1 MRFAITAGLLLLVI
15 AIAAIPPKADAA
27 SRAGK
32 RRALGSVVQV
42 QVTTRFNT
50 TRRCSGFLFSPSGQV
65 LTSFHAVSD
74 AEKISIMHPDYGVF
88 AVDRIRRID
97 ERADVAALSVVGAE
111 GADIDSAYV
120 GDSRKVQ
127 PGDDVYVVH
136 HSHGAVDALYATKV
150 LDVGYPQQYDSNF
163 FTDGFASE
171 MLLFELDGPF
181 DAGSAGGLVCNADFE
196 VVGLLLGG
204 GPQTTDGRI
213 GYALASFYFRPLMI
227 GTADVSWSR
236 LQTGHN
242 SESEYFDKYLGPSR
256 QRMDYQAPMTEC
268 YIAWFAPVHHSVYGD
283 AEFTAEINDN
293 IDKSWFTTLNLTIDG
308 RELNEWS
315 ASRIF
320 VWSANLNPWDIHDSP
335 DRYVYFDADSLF
347 TKRIYKDRDTEE
359 RIVTRDIL
367 VMPLPP
373 GSHSIRYENR
383 GANYRSTGMR
393 SRRINLGAAEVEMI
407 DIQGLNFVSWLLLPN
422 VTPKAGEGEPVH
434 YEVDKR
440 PLGQLEINT
449 CIRRIRYPIDF

>member
-1 MRFAITAGLLLLVI
+1 M
-15 AIAAIPPKADAA
+15 
-27 SRAGK
+27 
-32 RRALGSVVQV
+32 
-42 QVTTRFNT
+42 
-50 TRRCSGFLFSPSGQV
+50 
-65 LTSFHAVSD
+65 
-74 AEKISIMHPDYGVF
+74 
-88 AVDRIRRID
+88 
-97 ERADVAALSVVGAE
+97 
-111 GADIDSAYV
+111 DSAYV

-127 PGDDVYVVH
+127 PGDDVYVLH
-136 HSHGAVDALYATKV
+136 HSHGAVDTLYATKV
-150 LDVGYPQQYDSNF
+150 LDVGYPQQFDSNF

-196 VVGLLLGG
+196 VIGLLLGG
-204 GPQTTDGRI
+204 GPQTKDGRI

-236 LQTGHN
+236 LQTEHS
-242 SESEYFDKYLGPSR
+242 SESEYFDRFLGPSR
-256 QRMDYQAPMTEC
+256 QLMDYQAPMTEC
-268 YIAWFAPVHHSVYGD
+268 YIAWFAPVHHSVYSD

-320 VWSANLNPWDIHDSP
+320 VWPANLNPWDIHDGP

-347 TKRIYKDRDTEE
+347 SKRIYKDRDTEE

-393 SRRINLGAAEVEMI
+393 TRRLNLGAAEVEMI

-422 VTPKAGEGEPVH
+422 ATPRAGEGEPVR

-440 PLGQLEINT
+440 PLGELEVNT
-449 CIRRIRYPIDF
+449 CIRRIRYPVDF